1 MGGAHGANGLN
12 NLGQVP
18 FKQVFIHPKIL
29 DAFGE
34 TMSKSKGNGVDPID
48 VIDKFGADALR
59 FGLTWLTTDT
69 QDVRMPVQYECPHCQ
84 ALNPQTKQ
92 NRTQPKLRCEKCG
105 ELFST
110 QWAES
115 AEDKA
120 LSKAA
125 VVSERFEVARNF
137 CNKLWNAARFVMM
150 NMEGY
155 QGSQGVKLDR
165 AHLPLEDRW
174 ILSRLATT
182 TQSVDE
188 ALKTFRFA
196 DAARSLYDFAWDEF
210 CSYYVEMAKPRLSNP
225 QTRGATQLVLMHVLD
240 HLLRLLHP
248 MIPFITEAI
257 WQELARFAKRRSLD
271 EASDAGKWIIRT
283 NWPVARLD
291 DRDAQIEQQFA
302 KFVAVLGAL
311 REIRS
316 RQNLPPKAELSF
328 QLQTTPEIIELL
340 KPMEGFFKALAGANI
355 ATWDVQAAKPDMAA
369 QLNAD
374 GMEVIVDLGQFI
386 DVGAEKIRLEKLR
399 DGQVKQIEGKRSKLG
414 NASFV
419 ERAPAEVVEKERASL
434 VELEQQLSSTLASL
448 EKLSQLKP

>member
-1 MGGAHGANGLN
+1 M
-12 NLGQVP
+12 
-18 FKQVFIHPKIL
+18 
-29 DAFGE
+29 
-34 TMSKSKGNGVDPID
+34 
-48 VIDKFGADALR
+48 IDKFGADALR

-84 ALNPQTKQ
+84 ALNQQTKQ
-92 NRTQPKLRCEKCG
+92 NRTQPKLPCEKCKQ
-105 ELFST
+105 LFST

-120 LSKAA
+120 LPKAA

-155 QGSQGVKLDR
+155 SGSQGAKLDR
-165 AHLPLEDRW
+165 NALALEDRW

-182 TQSVDE
+182 TTVVDE
-188 ALKTFRFA
+188 ALAGFRFA
-196 DAARSLYDFAWDEF
+196 DAARALYDFAWDEF
-210 CSYYVEMAKPRLSNP
+210 CSYYVEMAKPRLANP
-225 QTRGATQLVLMHVLD
+225 ELRGPTQLVLMHVLD

-248 MIPFITEAI
+248 IIPFITEAI
-257 WQELARFAKRRSLD
+257 WQELAKFASRRSLD
-271 EASDAGKWIIRT
+271 ENSDATKWIMRA
-283 NWPVARLD
+283 NWPQAKQD
-291 DRDAQIEQQFA
+291 DRNEQIEQQFA

-328 QLQTTPEIIELL
+328 QLQCSAEVVELL
-340 KPMEGFFKALAGANI
+340 RPMERFFKALAGASVS
-355 ATWDVQAAKPDMAA
+355 TWDTQAPKPDVPA
-369 QLNAD
+369 QISAD

-386 DVGAEKIRLEKLR
+386 DVPAEIARNEKLR
-399 DGQVKQIEGKRSKLG
+399 DGLVKQIEGKRGKLS

-419 ERAPAEVVEKERASL
+419 ERAPADVVEKERASL
-434 VELEQQLSSTLASL
+434 AELEQQLANAQEAL
-448 EKLSQLKP
+448 EKLRRLK